1 MSKFEEEEKIMEGIL
16 KKNGAVIAKVLDIED
31 RGYRDND
38 MAHGAGI
45 LQTGAIQFTPQ
56 VIDKYFPDQ
65 NSAQVMQFLGA
76 MNPMELVVGSTVY
89 TGYAV
94 KPLFQYGKISTASI
108 YYCDKK

>member
-1 MSKFEEEEKIMEGIL
+1 MDGTL
-16 KKNGAVIAKVLDIED
+16 KKDDTVIAKVGDVVD
-31 RGYRDND
+31 KGYEGVQPG
-38 MAHGAGI
+38 AHGRGI
-45 LQTGAIQFTPQ
+45 LQTGEIQFTPQ

-89 TGYAV
+89 TGCAV
-94 KPLFQYGKISTASI
+94 EPLFQYGKISTASI

>member
-1 MSKFEEEEKIMEGIL
+1 MEGIL

-31 RGYRDND
+31 RGYEWDNS

-89 TGYAV
+89 TGCAV
-94 KPLFQYGKISTASI
+94 EPLFQYGKIYRASI

>member
-1 MSKFEEEEKIMEGIL
+1 MSKFEEEEETMEGIL
-16 KKNGAVIAKVLDIED
+16 KKNGDVIAKVLDIED
-31 RGYRDND
+31 RGYGDNG

-89 TGYAV
+89 TGCAV
-94 KPLFQYGKISTASI
+94 EPLFQYGKIYRASI